1 MPRLIAPLV
10 PIALVLF
17 SGMLYQANAS
27 NTYNIEKA
35 ETAGVQ
41 SLVTQNCRPGNPT
54 SRVYDQ
60 IGVDTKMA
68 GGLIVRHPERLR
80 EVCGIINRSLV
91 QVSFREWEKSRS
103 LDEFGK
109 ERADNTSLLQ
119 LAADLRLSKEE
130 ATNLVRAHGRKVLD
144 KVPSELTADAAET
157 SLPAAI
163 PTPQSTNSSTGLSL
177 HGGGAP
183 GLHLPSFSGT
193 IGL

>member
-1 MPRLIAPLV
+1 MV
-10 PIALVLF
+10 
-17 SGMLYQANAS
+17 YQATAS
-27 NTYNIEKA
+27 SAYNLEKA
-35 ETAGVQ
+35 ESAGVQ

-60 IGVDTKMA
+60 IGVDTKIA

-91 QVSFREWEKSRS
+91 QVSFREWGKSRS

-119 LAADLRLSKEE
+119 LAADLSLSKEE

-144 KVPSELTADAAET
+144 QVPSEVNVDAVETSPLTATPSAAP
-157 SLPAAI
+157 SP
-163 PTPQSTNSSTGLSL
+163 NSSTGLSI
-177 HGGGAP
+177 HGGAP